1 MISPKTVRWE
11 TKDKIRFAELIIFL
25 LLFSCSSSRS
35 SKNTSVEIEIKSSLA
50 EKILGR
56 EIKIPL
62 EPSKLCVSAHIN
74 PFSDAEN
81 IEKELDIIKEAGFEM
96 IRKDIVWLD
105 IEPEENRINQN
116 ALEKYRF
123 LFRKAKERGIDII
136 GILDYGNWW
145 ASDKSL
151 NCTQEC
157 IEKGSETQIC
167 KSVCSFFAPDPQKFA
182 RFAETVSRE
191 ISEVQKFE
199 IWNEPNWIIFMN
211 PPNPSIYAEIFISA
225 RNRIKNEKNEVFIGG
240 LMMIRDNRIPT
251 NILFPWNEFLGWLK
265 TNGILEISD
274 AVAIHPY
281 VASKVLPYPPLL
293 PPEDSVNS
301 AGSLIGFIKSVSD
314 ILGVSH
320 QIPIYITEI
329 GWPSDPTSPQNFIPE
344 QKQAEFLIRA
354 FLISSMFGIKVFCIY
369 TLKDLPEDFFT
380 PLPAERYFGIT
391 KKDLSPKKSFL
402 ALKFIS
408 QNLKGKK
415 YVGDMNI
422 KSSQENANQTS
433 SDGEEKIIFS
443 PVFEDEKEYIIFIW
457 ATKNTGEEILSPF
470 DIKIPSKSKA
480 FSIYGED
487 IPVKDGYISI
497 SSNPVIIKIAKK

>member
-1 MISPKTVRWE
+1 MIIGKIVRW
-11 TKDKIRFAELIIFL
+11 KSRQKIWFVELIMFL
-25 LLFSCSSSRS
+25 FVFSCSSNKS
-35 SKNTSVEIEIKSSLA
+35 SNNASVEIEAKNPLA

-56 EIKIPL
+56 EINIPS
-62 EPSKLCVSAHIN
+62 EPSKLCVSAHTN
-74 PFSDAEN
+74 PFSDEQS
-81 IEKELDIIKEAGFEM
+81 IERELDIIKEAGFDI
-96 IRKDIVWLD
+96 IRKDILWLD
-105 IEPEENRINQN
+105 IEPEEGRINQN

-136 GILDYGNWW
+136 GILAYGNWW
-145 ASDKSL
+145 ASDKSVS
-151 NCTQEC
+151 CTQEC
-157 IEKGSETQIC
+157 VEKGGETQSC
-167 KSVCSFFAPDPQKFA
+167 RSVCSFFAPDPQKFA
-182 RFAETVSRE
+182 KFAETVSRE
-191 ISEVQKFE
+191 IPEVQKFE
-199 IWNEPNWIIFMN
+199 IWNEPNWIVFMN
-211 PPNPSIYAEIFISA
+211 PPDPSLYSEIFISA

-240 LMMIRDNRIPT
+240 LMMVRENRIPT
-251 NILFPWNEFLGWLK
+251 NILFPWNEFLGELK
-265 TNGILEISD
+265 RNGVLEISD

-281 VASKVLPYPPLL
+281 IVARNLPYPPLL

-301 AGSLIGFIKSVSD
+301 TSSLIGFIKSVSD
-314 ILGVSH
+314 ILPASR

-329 GWPSDPTSPQNFIPE
+329 GWPSDPTSPQNFVPE

-354 FLISSMFGIKVFCIY
+354 FLISSMFGVRVFCIY
-369 TLKDLPEDFFT
+369 TLKDLPDDFFT

-415 YVGDMNI
+415 YVGDMLI
-422 KSSQENANQTS
+422 KSSQENVNQTS

-443 PVFEDEKEYIIFIW
+443 PVFEDEEEYIIFIW

-470 DIKIPSKSKA
+470 DIKIPSKSKV

-487 IPVKDGYISI
+487 IPVKDGYIGI
-497 SSNPVIIKIAKK
+497 SSTPVIIKIAKK